1 MAKKS
6 DRKPTRTTASK
17 IKPEQRV
24 YNLMPS
30 KDIEQDWHFQDA
42 TQAGALTAVRS
53 PPTSKDLRQDWWK
66 VGDQGMTGSCVGW
79 ATADGVMR
87 YHLVTA
93 GKLTKTELLSPRFTW
108 MASKETDQFT
118 QRPESFI
125 EEAGTTLKAAMDI
138 CRRYGVVLED
148 MLPFN
153 LKTLLFTGNTNA
165 FYAAAAQRRAASY
178 FNLGKN
184 LSQWRTWLASN
195 GPILA
200 GLNVDDTWN
209 NATKTKGNLDAFQ
222 PTTIRGGHA
231 VCIVG
236 YTNDRFIV
244 RNSWGTGWGDGGFA
258 YASDQYVLAAFFPES
273 YGTTL

>member
-24 YNLMPS
+24 CNLMPS

-93 GKLTKTELLSPRFTW
+93 GKLTETELLSPRFTW

-138 CRRYGVVLED
+138 CRRYGIVLED

-165 FYAAAAQRRAASY
+165 FYATAAQRRAASY

-222 PTTIRGGHA
+222 PMTIRGGHA
-231 VCIVG
+231 ICIVG

-258 YASDQYVLAAFFPES
+258 YALDQYILAAFFPES
-273 YGTTL
+273 YGITL